1 MTQIHLLLQSIDQQ
15 RVSPS
20 GAGYDLRRGLE
31 VSKDFLKKAK
41 KNNPHQVSREG
52 EGQYSTELWAEE
64 AVNNI
69 EDRANSSQPWFLQVG
84 VGELSFFVICVPG
97 GVLCT

>member
-1 MTQIHLLLQSIDQQ
+1 M
-15 RVSPS
+15 
-20 GAGYDLRRGLE
+20 
-31 VSKDFLKKAK
+31 SKDFLKKA

-52 EGQYSTELWAEE
+52 KGKYSTELWAEE

-84 VGELSFFVICVPG
+84 VGELLFFVICVPG
-97 GVLCT
+97 GVLCTKGALPGMEVFVPS